1 MLIDPTAPLILDFTA
16 QLAPVLWGMV
26 GLLLVLVGAI
36 AASVD
41 LEAAEIYLG
50 HRALLITTAGV
61 LVLTIAALA
70 IVRPD
75 VAARIG
81 LVTSG

>member
-1 MLIDPTAPLILDFTA
+1 MLIDPTAPAIVDFTA
-16 QLAPVLWGMV
+16 QVIPVLWAMV

-41 LEAAEIYLG
+41 FEAAEIYLG
-50 HRALLITTAGV
+50 HRTLLVTMTAMLG
-61 LVLTIAALA
+61 LTIAALA

-81 LVTSG
+81 LATSF